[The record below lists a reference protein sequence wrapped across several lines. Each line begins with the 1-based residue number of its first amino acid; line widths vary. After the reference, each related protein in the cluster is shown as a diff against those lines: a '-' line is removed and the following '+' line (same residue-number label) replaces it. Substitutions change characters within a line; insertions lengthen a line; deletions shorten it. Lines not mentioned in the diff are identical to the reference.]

1 MTTTGCVQILA
12 RDKVRGGYVDVNGL
26 DIVAAD
32 ARGEK
37 ERPHGY
43 GVYVINAADRW
54 TAEAKITS
62 HGPSGIG
69 FVNFGIV
76 HELKV
81 NAPIETFGQGA
92 RGFNVYTGT
101 VNLAEFD
108 RVVTHADDAWASKSA
123 SRSAGLSCTAASR
136 RSAVPALRWS
146 RAS

>member
-12 RDKVRGGYVDVNGL
+12 RDKVRGGHVDVNGL

-81 NAPIETFGQGA
+81 NAPIETFGQGCA
-92 RGFNVYTGT
+92 RLQRQYRHG
-101 VNLAEFD
+101 EPR
-108 RVVTHADDAWASKSA
+108 RVRPRHHP
-123 SRSAGLSCTAASR
+123 RG
-136 RSAVPALRWS
+136 
-146 RAS
+146 